1 MTTQIKTYKELV
13 EEKKRLKGLLEVQ
26 KLRVTDDWT
35 LVKHELEPVNSAFG
49 LIGKMTKGNKSN
61 PLVNVGLKLAS
72 ETLLKNL
79 VLARAGWLAKL
90 AIPLL
95 VKNYSSH
102 LMAGEGRS
110 LFQKLKTSGL
120 AGIFK
125 RKNDGNHH
133 PVVTQ

>member
-1 MTTQIKTYKELV
+1 MITQITTYKELV
-13 EEKKRLKGLLEVQ
+13 EEKKRLKNLLEVQ

-35 LVKHELEPVNSAFG
+35 LVKHELEPVNSALG
-49 LIGKMTKGNKSN
+49 ILGKMTRGNKSN
-61 PLVNVGLKLAS
+61 PLINVGLKLAS
-72 ETLLKNL
+72 DTLLRNF

-102 LMAGEGRS
+102 VVVDQGRN
-110 LFQKLKTSGL
+110 LLQRLKTSGL

-125 RKNDGNHH
+125 KKSASNHS
-133 PVVTQ
+133 PV